1 MFTAVKDFVLKDI
14 VLEFKD
20 MKCLHGLK
28 DLHHSYI
35 PWSGASI
42 RPTALVYIL
51 NDIMIN
57 GRKTMVE
64 CGAGIS
70 TIYVA
75 ALLKQIGETDRML
88 YSIDHDNN
96 WLSIIKKQLQDN
108 DLEGFVKQIHAP
120 LVHSDYCQDNTQT
133 WYDPDIIRSAV
144 GGRTID
150 LLFVDGPPANKKG
163 FEESRYPALPFF
175 KENLAENKTVLL
187 DDADRKGE
195 AKIAEKWAQELGL
208 PFKKSILSGNMYI
221 CRHGDSYNVM

>member
-1 MFTAVKDFVLKDI
+1 MFTAVKDFILKDI

-20 MKCLHGLK
+20 MKCLHSLK
-28 DLHHSYI
+28 DLHNSYV

-57 GRKTMVE
+57 GRKVIVE

-75 ALLKQIGETDRML
+75 ALLKQIGDEDRIL
-88 YSIDHDNN
+88 YSIDHDEN
-96 WLSIIKKQLQDN
+96 WLSIINKQLEEH
-108 DLEGFVKQIHAP
+108 DLLPYVKQVHAP
-120 LVHSDYCQDNTQT
+120 LTHSEYCADSSLT
-133 WYDPDIIRSAV
+133 WYDPKILEKAID
-144 GGRTID
+144 TEKID
-150 LLFVDGPPANKKG
+150 LLFVDGPPANKEG

-175 KENLAENKTVLL
+175 NDRLSEEVTVLL

-195 AKIAEKWAQELGL
+195 AEIAKQWHRETGRS
-208 PFKKSILSGNMYI
+208 FKKSILSGNVYI
-221 CRHGDSYNVM
+221 HKKGFSYNVM

>member
-28 DLHHSYI
+28 DLHHSYL

-57 GRKTMVE
+57 GRKVIVE

-70 TIYVA
+70 TIYIA
-75 ALLKQIGETDRML
+75 ALLKQIGETDRIL
-88 YSIDHDNN
+88 YSIDHDVN
-96 WLSIIKKQLQDN
+96 WLSIIRKQLEDN
-108 DLEGFVKQIHAP
+108 DLEIFVKQIHAP
-120 LVHSDYCQDNTQT
+120 LVHSDYCLDKTQT
-133 WYDPDIIRSAV
+133 WYDPEKIQSETGSATV
-144 GGRTID
+144 D
-150 LLFVDGPPANKKG
+150 LLFVDGPPANKEG
-163 FEESRYPALPFF
+163 FEEARYPALPFF
-175 KENLAENKTVLL
+175 KKNLAENLTVLL

-195 AKIAEKWAQELGL
+195 AKVAEKWAKELSL

-221 CRHGDSYNVM
+221 CRQGDSYNVM